1 MIMKKNGIGIVS
13 LIIIN
18 QNMMQYMMIF
28 EYHIKV
34 RYPYK

>member
-18 QNMMQYMMIF
+18 QNMMQYIMIF
-28 EYHIKV
+28 EYHI
-34 RYPYK
+34 